1 MKSLTGRLIFI
12 GVVSVVS
19 LFFVV
24 PWSHFGIT
32 LPEGI
37 PHGEYKLGLDLNG

>member
-12 GVVSVVS
+12 GIISAVS

-32 LPEGI
+32 LPKGI
-37 PHGEYKLGLDLNG
+37 SHSEYKLGLDLNG